1 MADTKEAKGVKE
13 ALVARM
19 GDLPSDAAG
28 YRQAILLCISASES
42 EDGSE
47 SAAAFSEAS
56 EVALDA
62 VRLMGERYSASL
74 TAPCMA
80 VYSLCILAPLVIMT
94 IIPVMGIGGLF
105 GSMAIDEGILTVV
118 MLVLIPAV
126 MVFICL
132 WLRSANPFL
141 DDGRGRMDPRVL
153 LPLASMLPVFVVMIL
168 SDRSAE
174 ESLMVSSAVSALATL
189 ILTYSERR
197 AESERIKAE
206 KGLRDSVFEMG
217 TAMLS
222 GSIFENASVESM
234 KTRPECMEA
243 SASLRR
249 ELDISRGDVEAAVR
263 RALSPLSGEVSRIL
277 CDVHRCSMTDWEE
290 AGRLASS
297 VGRQF
302 QNRADVMTGL
312 ELKLKSMTDMMTG
325 TAMIFAPMVLGLSIS
340 LLGPLGDISGFQRME
355 GTGLVTAAYLIELCA
370 MVSVMSSC
378 LGTDRSLAG
387 IVWRY
392 SLMLPISLIVFVL
405 CSSISLRRVF
415 TETHPFQ
422 EHGIQEEDPRRG
434 RNGIR
439 RDAVGDPPLPLHLPV
454 GILPV
459 RWRNAGNDRRLVEGA
474 RDRRDPLRRRRCV
487 LPSGAG
493 EELRPERIPAAGVHE
508 GHGDRRGRIPGLRS
522 LRPVRTRL
530 VSPFLCLGRCDYD
543 GGHGRR
549 MGV

>member
-1 MADTKEAKGVKE
+1 MKGPDGKRLVNEGPTVVGLMTSVIGSGGSLDGAVRMVASDGPRESSRIFSEAVRMADTKEAKGVKE
-13 ALVARM
+13 ALVAMM
-19 GDLPSDAAG
+19 GDLPPDTSG

-42 EDGSE
+42 GGGSE

-94 IIPVMGIGGLF
+94 IVPVMGIGGLF
-105 GSMAIDEGILTVV
+105 GSMVIDESILTAI
-118 MLVLIPAV
+118 MLILIPAAI
-126 MVFICL
+126 VFICL

-141 DDGRGRMDPRVL
+141 DEGRGRINLHIL
-153 LPLASMLPVFVVMIL
+153 LPLSSMLPVLAIMMM
-168 SDRSAE
+168 SGRSAE
-174 ESLMVSSAVSALATL
+174 ESLMVSSATAALATL

-197 AESERIKAE
+197 AESERIRAE
-206 KGLRDSVFEMG
+206 KGLRDCVFEMG

-234 KTRPECMEA
+234 ESRPECLEA

-249 ELDISRGDVEAAVR
+249 ELDICRGDVQAAVR
-263 RALSPLSGEVSRIL
+263 RALSPVSAEVSRIL
-277 CDVHRCSMTDWEE
+277 CDVHRCSMTDGDE

-312 ELKLKSMTDMMTG
+312 ELKLKSMIDMMTG

-340 LLGPLGDISGFQRME
+340 LLGPLGDISGFQGME
-355 GTGLVTAAYLIELCA
+355 GTGLITAAYLIELCA

-392 SLMLPISLIVFVL
+392 SLMLPVSLIVFSL
-405 CSSISLRRVF
+405 CSSIALRRVF
-415 TETHPFQ
+415 TTEHPF
-422 EHGIQEEDPRRG
+422 R
-434 RNGIR
+434 
-439 RDAVGDPPLPLHLPV
+439 
-454 GILPV
+454 
-459 RWRNAGNDRRLVEGA
+459 
-474 RDRRDPLRRRRCV
+474 
-487 LPSGAG
+487 
-493 EELRPERIPAAGVHE
+493 
-508 GHGDRRGRIPGLRS
+508 
-522 LRPVRTRL
+522 
-530 VSPFLCLGRCDYD
+530 
-543 GGHGRR
+543 
-549 MGV
+549 